1 MARYLDKTIR
11 EIHIALMNGEV
22 TSADL
27 VKEAIERIEKD
38 DCNAYEAKAF
48 DKALKRAKSVK
59 EVGALDY
66 LEGIPYLAKD
76 NYSTKGIETTA
87 SSNILN
93 GYVPLFDA
101 EVIRR
106 LSRNGAVMVAKT
118 TLDELAMGGTGTS
131 GHKGDTC
138 NPWDHSRMVGGS
150 SCGSA
155 AAVAKCDV
163 PFALGSDTGDSVRKP
178 ASHAGLVG
186 FKPTWGLIS
195 RYGLLPFACSMDT
208 IAYFTRCVWD
218 SAVLTYAL
226 AGHDEKD
233 MSTSLK
239 AKKDYVHAVENKDS
253 LKKVCYFKT
262 VVDSCAPYVQKSF
275 YEVIDQ
281 LKEKGYQVDEYDFPE
296 DLLDAIYPTYMIL
309 SCCEATANDA
319 QFDGMRYGPSG
330 DASAKTYQEFMTS
343 ARTKGF
349 SDLIKRRFV
358 IGSFSL
364 LAVNQHDLFQR
375 AQKARRVIVNK
386 LNEMFTQYDY
396 FILPASPSIPKH
408 LNGISSKWDS
418 KPEFADN
425 HLALANFGG
434 MPSLTLPMGLEQGV
448 PYGINVTGRI
458 FEDDKVLAIG
468 EEIEEITGLRNLHV
482 KEEF

>member
-11 EIHIALMNGEV
+11 EIHIALMDGEV
-22 TSADL
+22 TSTDL

-48 DKALKRAKSVK
+48 DKALKRAKSIKKV
-59 EVGALDY
+59 EALDY

-76 NYSTKGIETTA
+76 NYSTKEVETTA

-131 GHKGDTC
+131 GHKGQTC

-239 AKKDYVHAVENKDS
+239 AKKDYIKAVENKDS

-262 VVDSCAPYVQKSF
+262 VVNSCAPYIQKSF

-319 QFDGMRYGPSG
+319 QYDGMRYGPSG

-349 SDLIKRRFV
+349 SNLIKRRFV

-386 LNEMFTQYDY
+386 LNEMFTKYDY

-408 LNGISSKWDS
+408 LNEISSKWDT